1 MSTAAA
7 AATTDTTELTPAH
20 ELVYELR
27 VREVMTTNV
36 ATVSPDTTMVD
47 LMELLRVRRITGV
60 PVMQERRLVG
70 IVSLEDLIKAL
81 DEQRRYDRVGTRMSR
96 NVMSVRADDL
106 AVQAVKLF
114 AQYGY
119 GRLPVLDNDGQLVG
133 IVTGNDITRGLVRAL
148 GQRYQAE
155 EIRRYRASH
164 IFEDIVS
171 DQTSLVLRYQVFP
184 LDFERGGQASSKL
197 KRALDR
203 LGANPRLLRRVTVS
217 AYEAEMNLVI
227 HARHGGELRADI
239 DPQQIT
245 LITADDGPGIQ
256 DVDSA
261 FTAGFTTAP
270 DWVRELGFGAGMG
283 LTNIKRYA
291 DDVDLQSSAGEGTRL
306 VMRFDVGVAPLN
318 EPTRTLTRSE
328 SPPVYGRPSAGSVQ
342 EIWRVNDASG

>member
-1 MSTAAA
+1 MTTDATVDAA
-7 AATTDTTELTPAH
+7 DTTELTPAH

-36 ATVSPDTTMVD
+36 ATVTPDTTMAE
-47 LMELLRVRRITGV
+47 LMELLRVRRIGGV
-60 PVMQERRLVG
+60 PVVQNDRLVG

-81 DEQRRYDRVGTRMSR
+81 DEQRRGDRVSARMSR

-106 AVQAVKLF
+106 AIQAVKLF
-114 AQYGY
+114 VQYGY
-119 GRLPVLDNDGQLVG
+119 GRLPVLDNDGRLVG
-133 IVTGNDITRGLVRAL
+133 IVTGSDITRGLLRAL

-155 EIRRYRASH
+155 EMRRYRASH

-171 DQTSLVLRYQVFP
+171 DQTSLVLRYQVMP

-197 KRALDR
+197 KRALDH
-203 LGANPRLLRRVTVS
+203 LGANPRLLRRVAVS

-227 HARHGGELRADI
+227 HAAHGGELRAEI

-245 LITADDGPGIQ
+245 LVAEDDGPGIH
-256 DVDSA
+256 DVASA
-261 FTAGFTTAP
+261 FTPGFTTAP

-291 DDVDLQSSAGEGTRL
+291 DAVDLQSARGTGTRL
-306 VMRFDVGVAPLN
+306 MMRFDVRHGPAD
-318 EPTRTLTRSE
+318 
-328 SPPVYGRPSAGSVQ
+328 GSA
-342 EIWRVNDASG
+342 

>member
-1 MSTAAA
+1 MTTDAAA
-7 AATTDTTELTPAH
+7 DAADTTELTPAH

-36 ATVSPDTTMVD
+36 ATITPDATMAE
-47 LMELLRVRRITGV
+47 LMELLRVRRIGGV
-60 PVMQERRLVG
+60 PVVQNDRLVG

-81 DEQRRYDRVGTRMSR
+81 DEQRRGDRVSVRMSR

-119 GRLPVLDNDGQLVG
+119 GRLPVLDNEGRLVG
-133 IVTGNDITRGLVRAL
+133 IVTGSDITRGLVRAL

-155 EIRRYRASH
+155 EMRRYRASH

-171 DQTSLVLRYQVFP
+171 DQTSLVLRYQVVP

-197 KRALDR
+197 KRALDH
-203 LGANPRLLRRVTVS
+203 LGANPRLLRRVAVS

-227 HARHGGELRADI
+227 HAAHGGELRVEI

-245 LITADDGPGIQ
+245 LVAEDDGPGIH
-256 DVDSA
+256 DVTSA
-261 FTAGFTTAP
+261 FTPGFTTAP

-291 DDVDLQSSAGEGTRL
+291 DAVDLQSARGMGTRL
-306 VMRFDVGVAPLN
+306 TMRFDVRHGTAD
-318 EPTRTLTRSE
+318 
-328 SPPVYGRPSAGSVQ
+328 RPA
-342 EIWRVNDASG
+342 